1 MDGTPRCTKKPTLYG
16 PEAAAAALE
25 QAAALDPETAALL
38 APPRPASYYDDY
50 HTRPPLIRTQPVLP
64 PMPENATP
72 EQLREWADRCHLLRC
87 LMGSG
92 N

>member
-1 MDGTPRCTKKPTLYG
+1 MDGTPRCTKKPTPYG
-16 PEAAAAALE
+16 PEAAAAAAE
-25 QAAALDPETAALL
+25 AAAALDPQTAALL
-38 APPRPASYYDDY
+38 EPPRPANYYAE
-50 HTRPPLIRTQPVLP
+50 HRTRHPLIRAQPVLP